1 MKRIIAILTA
11 LVLLAGAGFLTVMP
25 VSAADGDEIR
35 ASRKIISV
43 VYDDS
48 GSMFGDRWVY
58 ANYAMQALTALLNEQ
73 DILYITYM
81 SRPDTAMRI
90 ELSDLDKAVRNI
102 RSWMHSND
110 TPIASLNT
118 AFQALKNTDES
129 DPTTQFWCVA
139 MTDGDFNDMTG
150 TIQDNLNAIKG
161 TVMSNGSTIN
171 LAYLA
176 MGPGAIAA
184 SSDQRG
190 GLYAYSAEDADRIST
205 TMADIAN
212 LISGRISAD
221 NIKQV
226 DERTISFHSELP
238 LYSISVLS
246 QQSSVS
252 VTSANSA
259 EAALHID
266 RNIGL
271 HAFEPYDNCD
281 TKLYGNAA
289 VISGSGKVIQPGKY
303 TITFSEAVDV
313 DSLLVQYEPA
323 IGMKLLVE
331 RDGSQID
338 DTSRL
343 NIGDK
348 VSVRM
353 IPVNPG
359 TGDLIDEGDLPAGLS
374 WKIEYIVGGTEVD
387 QADKDTLRGLR
398 LQEGENTIRGTMQ
411 IPGFAPSVYE
421 VHFGLYP
428 IVYHFG
434 IQVDQPDPLT
444 YLRKSSSS
452 GSQEGS
458 SLVFRITNDGVPLS
472 AEEQDSIKVRLETSD
487 VSCDDSAVEGFFN
500 RFGSYPAKC
509 DLRRNDDGSY
519 TLVPLLR
526 APFTAFLMKAGV
538 YTVTVAVDQDPAVT
552 AQGTFTMVAK
562 ASDWFDLLGL
572 LLTIF
577 LLCCMVYVA
586 FFKHKFN
593 NQTVHY
599 EVYKLS
605 ANGRGSLVASSSNT
619 YLLKRFCLNMLWPFK
634 RSTEA
639 VICGLTFQAGSGGSV
654 IITGKSIARTAYRYG
669 PSTSNPTISLRSI
682 VTSLRPTRKLV
693 GKKETV
699 VATDQSISSRP
710 VYFQSRQGDTM
721 IWRIWITD

>member
-1 MKRIIAILTA
+1 MKRIIAILIA
-11 LVLLAGAGFLTVMP
+11 LVLLAGACLPVVTP

-35 ASRKIISV
+35 APRKIISV

-73 DILYITYM
+73 DVLYITYM
-81 SRPDTAMRI
+81 SRPDTAVRI
-90 ELSDLDKAVRNI
+90 ELSDLGKAVRSI

-118 AFQALKNTDES
+118 AFQVLKDIEES
-129 DPTTQFWCVA
+129 DPSTQFWCVA

-190 GLYAYSAEDADRIST
+190 GLYAYSAEDADRIAS

-212 LISGRISAD
+212 LISGRIAAD
-221 NIKQV
+221 NVKQV
-226 DERTISFHSELP
+226 DEKTISFRSELP

-246 QQSSVS
+246 QKSSVS
-252 VTSANSA
+252 VTGASSP
-259 EAALHID
+259 ESALHID
-266 RNIGL
+266 RNIEL
-271 HAFEPYDNCD
+271 YAFEPYDNCD

-289 VISGSGKVIQPGKY
+289 VISGNGKVIQPGQY

-323 IGMKLLVE
+323 IGMQLMVE
-331 RDGSQID
+331 RDGTRID
-338 DTSRL
+338 DTGL
-343 NIGDK
+343 LKIGDK
-348 VSVRM
+348 VSVSM

-359 TGDLIDEGDLPAGLS
+359 TGDPIDEDDLPSGLS
-374 WKIEYIVGGTEVD
+374 WKIEYIVDGKEED
-387 QADKDTLRGLR
+387 QAEKASLRGIR
-398 LQEGENTIRGTMQ
+398 LLEGKNTIRGTMQ

-421 VHFGLYP
+421 VCFDLHP

-444 YLRKSSSS
+444 YKRK
-452 GSQEGS
+452 GSTAGSEEGS
-458 SLVFRITNDGVPLS
+458 SLIFHITNDGVPLS
-472 AEEQDSIKVRLETSD
+472 AEEQDSIKVRLELTD
-487 VSCDDSAVEGFFN
+487 ISCDDSAVEGFFN
-500 RFGSYPAKC
+500 RLGSYPAKC

-519 TLVPLLR
+519 TLIPQLR

-538 YTVTVAVDQDPAVT
+538 YEVTVAVNQDPSVT
-552 AQGTFTMVAK
+552 ARGTFTMVARG
-562 ASDWFDLLGL
+562 SDWIDLLGL
-572 LLTIF
+572 LLSIF
-577 LLCCMVYVA
+577 LLCCALYVA
-586 FFKHKFN
+586 FFKYKFN

-599 EVYKLS
+599 EVYKLL
-605 ANGRGSLVASSSNT
+605 ANGRGTLVANATNT
-619 YLLKRFCLNMLWPFK
+619 YPLKRFCLNMLWPFK
-634 RSTEA
+634 RSTET
-639 VICGLTFQAGSGGSV
+639 VICGLTFQAGPGGSV
-654 IITGKSIARTAYRYG
+654 IITGKSIARAVHRYG
-669 PSTSNPTISLRSI
+669 PSSGNPTISLRSI
-682 VTSLRPTRKLV
+682 ITSLRPTRKRD
-693 GKKETV
+693 GKKEII
-699 VATDQSISSRP
+699 VATDQSISKNP
-710 VYFQSRQGDTM
+710 IYFQSNQNDTM
-721 IWRIWITD
+721 IWRIWITN